1 MKTQELFD
9 LSGTVALV
17 TGGGGM
23 FGTPVAEAL
32 AEAGA
37 HVVIASRDL
46 ARCEDA
52 AGRLSSLGLRAS
64 AETYDQ
70 ASESSILKLRDR
82 LTDRFGALDV
92 LVNNAVARPMRRYE
106 DPLDAWRQSMEINA
120 TGLFAISRIFLEPM
134 MKRGQGSII
143 CVGSIQSVSAPDFYN
158 YEGTPMTTPPDY
170 HFHKHGM
177 IGLTRYLA
185 ALGGPRGVRVN
196 AVCPGGF
203 ETEAT
208 IPSFRERYCRR
219 VFLGRLAAHDDI
231 KGAIVYLASRASAY
245 VTGQSILVDGGYCA

>member
-1 MKTQELFD
+1 MKVQELFD
-9 LSGTVALV
+9 LTGTVALV
-17 TGGGGM
+17 TGGSGI
-23 FGTPVAEAL
+23 FGTPISEAL

-37 HVVIASRDL
+37 DVIIASRDR

-52 AGRLSSLGLRAS
+52 ASRLSVLGYKAS
-64 AETYDQ
+64 GESYDQ
-70 ASESSILKLRDR
+70 GDETSILALRDR
-82 LTDRFGALDV
+82 LTARFGVIDV
-92 LVNNAVARPMRRYE
+92 LVNNSVGRAMGRYE
-106 DPLDAWRQSMEINA
+106 DPLQAWRQSMEINA

-134 MKRGQGSII
+134 MERRRGSII
-143 CVGSIQSVSAPDFYN
+143 CIGSIQSVAAPDFYN

-185 ALGGPRGVRVN
+185 ALAGPRGVRVN

-203 ETEAT
+203 ETPAM
-208 IPSFRERYCRR
+208 PQSFRERYCRR

-231 KGAIVYLASRASAY
+231 KGAIVYLASNASAY